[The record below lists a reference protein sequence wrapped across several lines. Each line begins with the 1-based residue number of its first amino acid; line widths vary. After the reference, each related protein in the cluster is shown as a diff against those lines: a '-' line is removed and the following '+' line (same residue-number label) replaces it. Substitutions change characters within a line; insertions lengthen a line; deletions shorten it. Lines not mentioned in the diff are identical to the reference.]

1 MELLEH
7 TKLWVNGEVFQGKI
21 MMGIGIVV
29 LLAWIAIFRSE
40 HTILNGTLIPMA
52 LMLVVFLGYGG
63 MQVIVRPNHTAKLQ
77 EITTQKGV
85 EEALKHETEYL
96 KRGDKAY
103 STLKPIWA
111 ALIILSVVLYFV
123 VKTDYLKG
131 LSIGL
136 MALFLTL
143 VVLDTT
149 LQYRL
154 SKYLSSLQSLL

>member
-1 MELLEH
+1 MELIQH
-7 TKLWVNGEVFQGKI
+7 TENWVSGEVFQGKV
-21 MMGIGIVV
+21 MLAIGIAC
-29 LLAWIAIFRSE
+29 LIAWIAIFRSE
-40 HTILNGTLIPMA
+40 HTILKGTLIPMA

-63 MQVIVRPNHTAKLQ
+63 MQAIVRPKHTAKLQ
-77 EITTQKGV
+77 QLMEQNGV

-96 KRGDKAY
+96 KGGDKAY

-123 VKTDYLKG
+123 FKTDYLKG

-154 SKYLSSLQSLL
+154 SKYLNAIQSLV